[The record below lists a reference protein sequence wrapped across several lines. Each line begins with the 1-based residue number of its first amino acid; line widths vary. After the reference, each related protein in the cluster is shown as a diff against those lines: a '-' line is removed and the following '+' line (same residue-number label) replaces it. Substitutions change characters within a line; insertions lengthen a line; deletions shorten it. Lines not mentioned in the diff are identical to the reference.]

1 MSTNVSVCDM
11 SQEVIDLLKKF
22 KLRKE
27 KNIAAVVLKID
38 KASLKIILDEQFE
51 NITISD
57 LQDELNPQQPRYVI
71 LSYVQK
77 HDDGRVSYPLI
88 FIFISPQGCSP
99 EQQMMY
105 AGSKTKAVKDCD
117 ATKVLELRNLDELT
131 EENIL
136 DKLKLFK

>member
-27 KNIAAVVLKID
+27 KNVAAIVLKID
-38 KASLKIILDEQFE
+38 KASLKIVLDEE
-51 NITISD
+51 YDNISISE
-57 LQDELNPQQPRYVI
+57 LQDELPPQQPRYVC
-71 LSYVQK
+71 LSYVLK
-77 HDDGRVSYPLI
+77 HADGRVSYPLV

-105 AGSKTKAVKDCD
+105 AGSKTKAVKDGD
-117 ATKVLELRNLDELT
+117 FTKVIELRSLDDLT
-131 EENIL
+131 EETIL
-136 DKLKLFK
+136 DKLK